1 LRNTKNDILYY
12 NQIKELN
19 FKGIKVTVK
28 ENVEY
33 DVLTYEEFDKVLK
46 KCHNPGERLM
56 FKTLYESGA
65 RSDTLLNL

>member
-1 LRNTKNDILYY
+1 LRNTKNDILYYY

-46 KCHNPGERLM
+46 
-56 FKTLYESGA
+56 
-65 RSDTLLNL
+65 